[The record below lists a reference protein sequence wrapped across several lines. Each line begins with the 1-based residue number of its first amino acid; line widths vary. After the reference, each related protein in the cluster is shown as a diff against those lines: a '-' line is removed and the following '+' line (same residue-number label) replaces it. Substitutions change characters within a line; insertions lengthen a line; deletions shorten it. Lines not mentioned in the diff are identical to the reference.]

1 MSSFDEYIEIQQQL
15 MDRLNSLVIP
25 LIDSA
30 PSGAIE
36 AAIRLNQMSY
46 SPIQESSGLY
56 SNIFASVQERLDSLT
71 NGYASS
77 LATALQNP
85 AILVADFQNILS
97 PDIVLNLDSST
108 FEESDYVIVN
118 ERPMKEICV
127 PDILAIPV
135 GNYRV
140 KIKTGH
146 FISIL
151 FGVLSLIVSF
161 ILSVPSLHV
170 NQTQK
175 EQIYIQVQ
183 QWQGQMLEQLYES
196 IDTSSSTQAETIN
209 AIKEIAEAQIK
220 AAEAQTKAAETQTK
234 AAEAQIKAA
243 EAQIKAAEALEK
255 AAEAFQESVDSS
267 QDSADNTSKPED
279 TDSNK

>member
-97 PDIVLNLDSST
+97 PDTADAGNSW
-108 FEESDYVIVN
+108 
-118 ERPMKEICV
+118 RPDR
-127 PDILAIPV
+127 PRP
-135 GNYRV
+135 
-140 KIKTGH
+140 
-146 FISIL
+146 
-151 FGVLSLIVSF
+151 
-161 ILSVPSLHV
+161 
-170 NQTQK
+170 
-175 EQIYIQVQ
+175 
-183 QWQGQMLEQLYES
+183 GQCWAVHNHY
-196 IDTSSSTQAETIN
+196 T
-209 AIKEIAEAQIK
+209 
-220 AAEAQTKAAETQTK
+220 
-234 AAEAQIKAA
+234 
-243 EAQIKAAEALEK
+243 
-255 AAEAFQESVDSS
+255 
-267 QDSADNTSKPED
+267 P
-279 TDSNK
+279 